1 MKTDEARQLGL
12 FAAEMSAKH
21 ADVVNENW
29 TAEAYSLFVKFSNE
43 NNRPFLTE
51 EVRAYAEGQGL
62 PSPPDGRAWGHVAK
76 SCDRNKVIKS
86 IGYSAAKSSNGSP
99 KVLWRKR

>member
-1 MKTDEARQLGL
+1 MNEARQLGL

-21 ADVVNENW
+21 ADVVNKNW
-29 TAEAYSLFVKFSNE
+29 TADAYNLFVKFSNE

>member
-1 MKTDEARQLGL
+1 MMNEARQLGL

-21 ADVVNENW
+21 ADKVHDDW
-29 TAEAYSLFVKFSNE
+29 TLDAYNYFVTFSNE

-51 EVRAYAEGQGL
+51 EVRAYAEEQGL
-62 PSPPDGRAWGHVAK
+62 PAPPDGRAWGHIAK

>member
-1 MKTDEARQLGL
+1 MINEARQLGL

-21 ADVVNENW
+21 ADVVNKNW
-29 TAEAYSLFVKFSNE
+29 TADAYNLFVKFSNE

-62 PSPPDGRAWGHVAK
+62 PLPPDGRAWGHVAK

>member
-1 MKTDEARQLGL
+1 MMNEARQLGL

-21 ADVVNENW
+21 ADVVNKNW
-29 TAEAYSLFVKFSNE
+29 TADAYNLFVKFSNE

>member
-1 MKTDEARQLGL
+1 MINEARQLGL

-29 TAEAYSLFVKFSNE
+29 TADAYSLFVKFSNE

-62 PSPPDGRAWGHVAK
+62 PSPPDGRAWGHIAK